1 MKPQRREE
9 KPHGSST
16 PPARPEN
23 GRGPGRGSGGGRR
36 DKSPPHAGSPV
47 LSALD
52 LGTNNCRLLVARPQG
67 NSFRVVDAF
76 SRIVRLGEGVAAS
89 GRLSDEAID
98 RTVDALK
105 VCARKMRDRGVTHMR
120 NVATQAC
127 RQAGNCDEF
136 VARVERETGIT
147 LDIIPPAEEA
157 RLAVMGCQ
165 ALLDRGSRRAIVFDI
180 GGGST
185 ELIWITI
192 MPKGQ
197 PRILGWMSMPLGVV
211 NMSEI
216 YMAGNNITPDRYR
229 EMLEAVRAH
238 LIPFDK
244 RYNLS
249 FAIKK
254 GGVQMIGTS
263 GTITTLTS
271 LHLDL
276 PRYDRAQVDGAWVDS
291 PALAGLCQRLAAEDY
306 ETRAAYKC
314 VGADRAELIV
324 AGCAILDGIL
334 SLWPAPRIRVADR
347 GIREGMLLELMYA
360 AQQDQR
366 MGKIRPAMFRDHV
379 HV

>member
-1 MKPQRREE
+1 MPPQ
-9 KPHGSST
+9 
-16 PPARPEN
+16 
-23 GRGPGRGSGGGRR
+23 SGQ
-36 DKSPPHAGSPV
+36 PV

-67 NSFRVVDAF
+67 KSFRVIDAF

-89 GRLSDEAID
+89 GRLSEEAID
-98 RTVDALK
+98 RTVEALRI
-105 VCARKMRDRGVTHMR
+105 CARKMRERGVTHMR

-127 RQAGNCDEF
+127 RQAMNCDDF
-136 VARVERETGIT
+136 VERVVRETGIE

-165 ALLDRGSRRAIVFDI
+165 ALLDRGVRRAIVFDI

-185 ELIWITI
+185 ELIWTTI

-197 PRILGWMSMPLGVV
+197 PKILGWMSMPLGVV

-216 YMAGNNITPDRYR
+216 FMGNNDVTPESYR
-229 EMLEAVRAH
+229 AMVDAVRER

-271 LHLDL
+271 VHLDL
-276 PRYDRAQVDGAWVDS
+276 PRYDRTQVDGASVDS
-291 PALAGLCQRLAAEDY
+291 EALAALCQKLAGQDY
-306 ETRAAYKC
+306 QTRAANKC
-314 VGADRAELIV
+314 VGTDRAELIV
-324 AGCAILDGIL
+324 AGCAILDAIL
-334 SLWPAPRIRVADR
+334 SIWAVPRISVADR
-347 GIREGMLLELMYA
+347 GIREGMLIELMQA
-360 AQQDQR
+360 AQHDLR
-366 MGKIRPAMFRDHV
+366 TGKPFGRTDLRASNQEQV
-379 HV
+379 NVE